1 MCVIEDWQLMVCT
14 IIKCVYSKAGA
25 HFGCQHDTLLD
36 AAARGR
42 EKALCHHLS
51 LKEKE
56 RGMRCWENIQ
66 NRCTMLAEREREIAR
81 DTERE
86 TKRQI
91 NMKEIIKI
99 LIEDLV

>member
-1 MCVIEDWQLMVCT
+1 MPSSVPE
-14 IIKCVYSKAGA
+14 G
-25 HFGCQHDTLLD
+25 
-36 AAARGR
+36 
-42 EKALCHHLS
+42 
-51 LKEKE
+51 E
-56 RGMRCWENIQ
+56 RKRNEMLGNIQ
-66 NRCTMLAEREREIAR
+66 NRCTILAEREREIAR